1 MHLCCSEPE
10 RCVFC
15 LSRKAESTV
24 VQILTHFAC
33 LLRTHQTANFES
45 LSFCSAR
52 WDQIRYSAIIN
63 GNNIKSRKIFDVWSH
78 VTLRTQKRLIELIF
92 RRIYMYLTRQKSH
105 LLCGPGTFDNC
116 VITCCDRDVR
126 SAKKYDCF
134 KHQIYQYSFLL
145 KFWILCPVH
154 CCLIHTEAKG
164 KIFVKRSSFLKILPC
179 KTDKSWKQQFTII
192 VILDVKS
199 LFLG

>member
-1 MHLCCSEPE
+1 MHLCCSEPK

-52 WDQIRYSAIIN
+52 WDQIRYSAMVN

-78 VTLRTQKRLIELIF
+78 VTFKSQKPLVELIF
-92 RRIYMYLTRQKSH
+92 RRIEDQITPTVSAGYFWQLCHYLLRLRCQKCKEVR
-105 LLCGPGTFDNC
+105 LLQTSNLP
-116 VITCCDRDVR
+116 V
-126 SAKKYDCF
+126 
-134 KHQIYQYSFLL
+134 LL
-145 KFWILCPVH
+145 SIKVLNSLSCPF
-154 CCLIHTEAKG
+154 
-164 KIFVKRSSFLKILPC
+164 FV
-179 KTDKSWKQQFTII
+179 
-192 VILDVKS
+192 
-199 LFLG
+199 